1 MTDANEPRQL
11 FSRWVKRRAIE
22 AAGWLLIVAG
32 GAALVLPGPGLLC
45 LVGGLALLSLRYA
58 WAKRLLRPVRARAF
72 LLASKG
78 VQTWPRIV
86 SSMLGGLVLVGIGIV
101 WGVGSPV
108 PRWWPL
114 EARWWLPGGWGTG
127 ITLIASGGFAWGM
140 IVYSFRRFRGHL
152 ITAPDNA
159 SLASED
165 RPLTPVPPR

>member
-22 AAGWLLIVAG
+22 AAGWLLIVSG

-101 WGVGSPV
+101 WGVGSP
-108 PRWWPL
+108 PRCRDGG
-114 EARWWLPGGWGTG
+114 RWKLAGGC
-127 ITLIASGGFAWGM
+127 LAGGEPVSRSSHRA
-140 IVYSFRRFRGHL
+140 VSRG
-152 ITAPDNA
+152 
-159 SLASED
+159 E
-165 RPLTPVPPR
+165 